1 MHIEEDNQRVVI
13 LEEIPNLMSFV
24 VKDSAGMMA
33 FVVAVDGVDCREAA
47 AVGAAVEVI
56 IVDSDIFHWKMALRQ
71 SQIEETVRLKTI
83 QHHDS

>member
-1 MHIEEDNQRVVI
+1 
-13 LEEIPNLMSFV
+13 MSFV

-56 IVDSDIFHWKMALRQ
+56 MVDSDIFHWKMALRQ